1 MATKKRRRRARKT
14 SSLKKTWRF
23 TQKQRRR
30 RKRMHPTRRRQET
43 ASIVLGLSA
52 LPLLFFIGI
61 PAAVFAGVAS
71 GFIGFASKA
80 SPPPKTKQYR
90 KPKNLVK
97 GGEKFS
103 GNFSGKEAI
112 KLKKKA
118 SSCSDAC
125 KRSTH
130 PKNTC
135 DCICNGS
142 QHGVEAGMY
151 GGPGPATTKP
161 RTRKT
166 GTRRRT
172 RKQVVP

>member
-1 MATKKRRRRARKT
+1 MAKKKRRRARKT
-14 SSLKKTWRF
+14 SSLRKTWRF

-30 RKRMHPTRRRQET
+30 RRRMHPTRRRQET
-43 ASIVLGLSA
+43 ASIFIGLSV

-71 GFIGFASKA
+71 GFIGFVSKA
-80 SPPPKTKQYR
+80 SPPPKKAER
-90 KPKNLVK
+90 KRRPKNLLK

-161 RTRKT
+161 RTRKPK
-166 GTRRRT
+166 T
-172 RKQVVP
+172 RKTRSQARK